1 MTAAIL
7 LAGGQGTRLQAVWQG
22 RPKALA
28 PVAGRPFIDYLIAQL
43 AQSGAF
49 SKIVIAAGYKA
60 EALTAHCAAIADVPP
75 IVVSVEPSPLGT
87 GGALLHAL
95 SDTEGETVAVLNG
108 DSFVN
113 IDVAELL
120 ADHDAAAT
128 IVAVRAPERGCFG
141 ALELSG
147 DRLVGFSE
155 KGSDGPGWINAGVY
169 VFQRAALND
178 FTPGILSLET
188 DIMPTLIP
196 SGVNVVRAN
205 SAFIDIGTPA
215 DFARADAFF
224 AALDLYG
231 IGPGT

>member
-7 LAGGQGTRLQAVWQG
+7 LAGGQGTRLQSVWRG

-28 PVAGRPFIDYLIAQL
+28 PVAGRLFIDHLIAQL
-43 AQSGAF
+43 ARSGVF
-49 SKIVIAAGYKA
+49 TKIVVAAGYKA
-60 EALTAHCAAIADVPP
+60 GALIAHCAAVADVLP
-75 IVVSVEPSPLGT
+75 IVVSAEPSPLGT

-95 SDTEGETVAVLNG
+95 ANTEGETVVVLNG
-108 DSFVN
+108 DSFVD
-113 IDVAELL
+113 IDVAALL
-120 ADHDAAAT
+120 ADHDGTAT
-128 IVAVRAPERGCFG
+128 MVAVRAPERGCFG

-147 DRLVGFSE
+147 DRLVGFVE
-155 KGSDGPGWINAGVY
+155 KGNDGPGWINAGVY
-169 VFQRAALND
+169 VFQRAALNE
-178 FTPGILSLET
+178 FTPGVLSLET

-196 SGVNVVRAN
+196 SGVKVVRAN

-231 IGPGT
+231 TGPGT